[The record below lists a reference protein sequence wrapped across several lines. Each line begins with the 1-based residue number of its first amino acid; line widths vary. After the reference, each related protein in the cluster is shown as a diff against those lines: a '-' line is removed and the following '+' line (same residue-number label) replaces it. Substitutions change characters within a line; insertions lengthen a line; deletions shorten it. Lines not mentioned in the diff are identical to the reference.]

1 MYVCIDFS
9 ARRPNHTRF
18 DKTTVRCAC
27 CGGAGGGRSSNID
40 SILRCCCCSGGGSD
54 SSSNASISLRYACC
68 GVGGVSGGNC
78 CRPLLFVMCLFLT
91 VCYCLLLLL
100 PASSYFLLSES
111 AKEFLTIA
119 ATGAGTPKTGTYKC
133 CKGSAVVL
141 QLWLVSALLL
151 ACFCLV

>member
-1 MYVCIDFS
+1 MYVLT
-9 ARRPNHTRF
+9 ARLVAQITQDLIRQ
-18 DKTTVRCAC
+18 RCAALAAAAPAAA
-27 CGGAGGGRSSNID
+27 GAAI
-40 SILRCCCCSGGGSD
+40 SIAYCDVVVAAAAAATVAAMPVSACVMLAV
-54 SSSNASISLRYACC
+54 ASAASAAAIAA
-68 GVGGVSGGNC
+68 G
-78 CRPLLFVMCLFLT
+78 LFCLSCAFFT